1 MLADILESDMYL
13 KYLLNSAFLSFLSF
27 FFSLSLLPASKKH
40 DAAKLVFA
48 KVPEDSMR
56 EIYRQ
61 WEEQGMNTPLP
72 AEEENAIREHLCI
85 RAYLVRKKA
94 PAPDTPSIKD
104 PLVDR
109 LL

>member
-1 MLADILESDMYL
+1 MKRHFRKFNILESKICPCTSSL
-13 KYLLNSAFLSFLSF
+13 HLHQLTALALS
-27 FFSLSLLPASKKH
+27 SLSRPASKKH

-72 AEEENAIREHLCI
+72 PEEENAIREHLCI
-85 RAYLVRKKA
+85 RAYLVRE
-94 PAPDTPSIKD
+94 
-104 PLVDR
+104 L
-109 LL
+109 